1 MPTSR
6 WLYWGGIAAAVCGA
20 VLCVLGWYGVSGEP
34 TAARQLPY
42 LASATVPGAALLVAG
57 AVLLAASAR
66 VRPPG
71 AGGDGPDAGGSREQ
85 VADPVRVPAVPAPH
99 TAPRP
104 VRVPGGTL
112 FHRPDCP
119 LVAGKPVTSAAGG
132 APLTPCPVCEPGR
145 GRGPDPGRDA
155 AGDDGAPGA
164 AGPAGTTPP
173 GETGG
178 DGTGGHGAGE
188 GRERPWGR

>member
-71 AGGDGPDAGGSREQ
+71 AGGDGLASRRAAPTAWAGYGPAEG
-85 VADPVRVPAVPAPH
+85 VAAAAH
-99 TAPRP
+99 TA
-104 VRVPGGTL
+104 
-112 FHRPDCP
+112 
-119 LVAGKPVTSAAGG
+119 SA
-132 APLTPCPVCEPGR
+132 
-145 GRGPDPGRDA
+145 
-155 AGDDGAPGA
+155 
-164 AGPAGTTPP
+164 
-173 GETGG
+173 
-178 DGTGGHGAGE
+178 
-188 GRERPWGR
+188 